1 MSDLPQIYRVLLT
14 HFFDKNCWQNYN
26 EIKTASKISHFRIFF
41 LHFYLF
47 PSFNFLLW
55 GNFHFSGV
63 KNESEQKILGIKGTF
78 FHFQLDRSW
87 LLSQLFLLF
96 IGNICK
102 YLVMKT
108 ANHLTIQIFLFLSF
122 FFVCLFHMQ
131 QTLILKGEISFVN
144 VSETGFYSLK
154 LVFPSRYNDSLFSS

>member
-122 FFVCLFHMQ
+122 CLEAEMLSSSFLYPIFFLFFVSYATNF
-131 QTLILKGEISFVN
+131 
-144 VSETGFYSLK
+144 
-154 LVFPSRYNDSLFSS
+154 DSKRWNKFC